1 MYRLTARMVQAFRKN
16 LEKYHELFSGGRC
29 SGWELEELIFK
40 SIQSDNVAQHH
51 AFWREGGHDDLAD
64 IQVVAG
70 RRKYN
75 LQIKSGSIKANNLVL
90 SGYRL
95 GRFDGSLSQ
104 ISGYLNGVESEIL
117 SVPCERIDDDE
128 GRRFIYQIVYVNR
141 EHLRGLQADA
151 WTKKGK
157 SFKQENNYGVR
168 FTLSPSMSWQ
178 IWWRIPVSLL
188 AETHEFSIG

>member
-40 SIQSDNVAQHH
+40 SIQSDNVAQHN

-64 IQVVAG
+64 IQAVVG
-70 RRKYN
+70 GMRYN
-75 LQIKSGSIKANNLVL
+75 LQIKSGAIKAKKLEL

-95 GRFDGSLSQ
+95 GRFEGSMPAITQ
-104 ISGYLNGVESEIL
+104 YLNSIDSEVI
-117 SVPCERIDDDE
+117 SVPCKRVDDDE
-128 GRRFIYQIVYVNR
+128 GRRFVYQIVYVRR
-141 EHLRGLQADA
+141 EHLRGLRAEA
-151 WTKKGK
+151 WTQKGK
-157 SFKQENNYGVR
+157 SWKQENAYGVQ
-168 FTLSPSMSWQ
+168 FSISPSMSWQ
-178 IWWRIPVSLL
+178 TWWRIPVSLL